1 MQQNKTSF
9 EMVYEENF
17 SYVYNF
23 VYMRVMHRETA
34 EDITS
39 QVFLNALSHYDSFDP
54 DKASARTWL
63 CTIARNTV
71 INHVKSG
78 RSQEIPT
85 EELPETPIEDDYGL
99 RQMEINKEARRILI
113 HLTEEERDLLALRY
127 SLEMP
132 VKDIAEMYGIDPK
145 AMTERYRRL
154 LTKCRKYTEG
164 SSMADY

>member
-164 SSMADY
+164 GSMADY